1 MILGSGHPHSLNRE
15 DFDSLFTADKTIVF
29 NYHGYALDLKGILFG
44 RPDLERVV
52 LEGYNEEGSTTTP
65 FDMMIRN
72 NVSRYDV
79 AMHAIRGAGRHNA
92 KISLRQHEL
101 ISNLKSEMKK
111 IQAYIMANGTDP
123 EGSYD
128 VPKFE

>member
-1 MILGSGHPHSLNRE
+1 
-15 DFDSLFTADKTIVF
+15 
-29 NYHGYALDLKGILFG
+29 
-44 RPDLERVV
+44 
-52 LEGYNEEGSTTTP
+52 
-65 FDMMIRN
+65 MMIRN

-111 IQAYIMANGTDP
+111 IQAYIMANGTGEDYLLFFTYVLLA
-123 EGSYD
+123 SFTNHYCLS
-128 VPKFE
+128 